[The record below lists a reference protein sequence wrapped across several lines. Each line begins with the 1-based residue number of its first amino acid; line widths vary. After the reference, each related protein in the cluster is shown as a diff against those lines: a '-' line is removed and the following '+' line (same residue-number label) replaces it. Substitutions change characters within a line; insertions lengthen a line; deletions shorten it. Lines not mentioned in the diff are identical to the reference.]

1 MQKDINIKLKVE
13 GIVNKDDVEIKVII
27 KEGVQAALKKLEEYQ
42 ALGYPLFL
50 NIYYL

>member
-27 KEGVQAALKKLEEYQ
+27 KEGV
-42 ALGYPLFL
+42 
-50 NIYYL
+50 